1 MQEQLSLIGPIF
13 DILDKGYI
21 LVVDEL
27 DCHLHPLL
35 IKKLIKMFHD
45 PEENKKNAQ
54 LIFVTHDVSLLNA
67 DLLRRDQV
75 WFVEK
80 DPQTQESTLYPLS
93 DFKH

>member
-1 MQEQLSLIGPIF
+1 
-13 DILDKGYI
+13 
-21 LVVDEL
+21 
-27 DCHLHPLL
+27 
-35 IKKLIKMFHD
+35 MFHD

-93 DFKH
+93 DFKHADDDMRYLEKDYLLGCYGAIPFLSD